1 MDNLLTATFE
11 AHNLDKNH
19 HRRYSIRI
27 GRDLLDD
34 WTVTIGHGRTGQA
47 GRETHFAS
55 PNAEQAQAIVR
66 DRLRRRIS
74 APRRIGCAY
83 RLSMFD
89 VAPGFDCG
97 GWFPDQ
103 LLLNFR

>member
-11 AHNLDKNH
+11 AHNGERNH

-34 WTVTIGHGRTGQA
+34 WSVTIGHGRTGHP

-55 PNAEQAQAIVR
+55 SNAEQAQAIIR

-74 APRRIGCAY
+74 APKRIGCSY
-83 RLSMFD
+83 RFLMFD
-89 VAPGFDCG
+89 AAPGFDCG
-97 GWFPDQ
+97 KWLPDE
-103 LLLNFR
+103 LILNFR

>member
-11 AHNLDKNH
+11 AHNAEKNH

-34 WTVTIGHGRTGQA
+34 WTITIGHGRTGQA
-47 GRETHFAS
+47 GRVTHFAS
-55 PNAEQAQAIVR
+55 PTAEQAQAIVR

-74 APRRIGCAY
+74 APKRIGCCY
-83 RLSMFD
+83 RLSRFD

-97 GWFPDQ
+97 QWLPNE
-103 LLLNFR
+103 LMLNFR